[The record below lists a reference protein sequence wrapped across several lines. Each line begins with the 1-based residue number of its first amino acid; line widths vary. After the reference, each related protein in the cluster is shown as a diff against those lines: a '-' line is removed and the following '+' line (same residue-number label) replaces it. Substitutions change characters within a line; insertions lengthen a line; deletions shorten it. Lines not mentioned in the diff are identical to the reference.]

1 MFENCRAYNQID
13 TKECGMK
20 SEVLP
25 KVDTE
30 LLGGMLLGKW
40 AEARRRTR
48 AICEKPEMW
57 QIPGLSHH
65 EHRERVL
72 GQLHILVD
80 EGVTVYGFPK
90 IIGGDADPGGSL
102 TVFEELVFAD
112 PSLQI
117 KYGVQWGLFGAAIL
131 YLGTESHHK
140 ELLPDVMNLKIPGCF
155 AMTET
160 GHGSDVANI
169 GTTATY
175 DEDTKEFVIHT
186 PSRHAWKDY
195 IGNAALHGK
204 AAVVFAQLITKG
216 ENHGVHAFY
225 VPLRDE
231 SGNFL
236 AGVGGD
242 DDGIKGG
249 LNGIDNGRLH
259 FANVRIPRTWLLNRY
274 GSVSEDGSYSS
285 PIESKGRRFFTM
297 LGTLV
302 QGRVSITGGVT
313 NAQKIAL
320 TIAIRYANERR
331 QFPSQT
337 GEEHVLMDYGR
348 HQRRLLPALAR
359 TYAQAFGH
367 LELLEQFDEVFSG
380 RNDTDATR
388 ADLETVAAAAKA
400 LSTWNALEIIQISR
414 EACGGQGFMSEHRM
428 TGLRADLDVYAT
440 FEGDNNVLLQLVAK
454 RLLSDYSKAFA
465 SPDFGTLAQYVVE
478 QVGEVAL
485 NRGGLRALAQKF
497 TDFGSTARSIGFV
510 REDEHQH
517 QLLTDRVH
525 TMIARLAN
533 ELKHSSKKDPAE
545 AERLFNRHQNDL
557 IMAAKA
563 HGELIQWEAFTSAL
577 NKIENPETKKVMT
590 WLRDL
595 FGFTLLEE
603 NLAWYMVNGRLNSQ
617 RAEAITDY
625 IDGRLLPRLRPH
637 SLDLVDSFGLTEGLI
652 RSDLAFGAET
662 RRRENL
668 KKAEAK

>member
-1 MFENCRAYNQID
+1 
-13 TKECGMK
+13 MK

-30 LLGGMLLGKW
+30 LLGDMLLGKW

-533 ELKHSSKKDPAE
+533 ELKHSGKKDPAE

>member
-1 MFENCRAYNQID
+1 
-13 TKECGMK
+13 MK

-25 KVDTE
+25 QVDVALVGE
-30 LLGGMLLGKW
+30 MLLGKW
-40 AEARRRTR
+40 KDIRLATR
-48 AICEKPEMW
+48 KICEKPEMW

-65 EHRERVL
+65 DHRERVF
-72 GQLHILVD
+72 GQLKVLVK
-80 EGVTVYGFPK
+80 EGATSYGFPQAV
-90 IIGGDADPGGSL
+90 GGNADPGGSL
-102 TVFEELVFAD
+102 TVFEELVLAD

-131 YLGTESHHK
+131 YLGTDSHHK
-140 ELLPDVMNLKIPGCF
+140 ELLPTVINLETPGCF

-175 DEDTKEFVIHT
+175 DEKTQEFVIHT

-195 IGNAALHGK
+195 IGNAAIHGK

-225 VPLRDE
+225 VPLRDA

-236 AGVGGD
+236 PGVGGD

-249 LNGIDNGRLH
+249 LNGVDNGRLH
-259 FANVRIPRTWLLNRY
+259 FTNVRIPRTWLLNRY
-274 GSVSEDGSYSS
+274 GAVDEAGDYTS

-313 NAQKIAL
+313 NAQKVAL

-331 QFPSQT
+331 QFPSHD
-337 GEEHVLMDYGR
+337 GEEHILMDYGR

-359 TYAQAFGH
+359 TYAQAFAH

-380 RNDTDATR
+380 RNDTESTR
-388 ADLETVAAAAKA
+388 ADLETVAAASKA
-400 LSTWNALEIIQISR
+400 LSTWNALEIIQTCR
-414 EACGGQGFMSEHRM
+414 EACGGQGFMAEHRM

-454 RLLSDYSKAFA
+454 RLLSDYSKAFS

-478 QVGEVAL
+478 QVGEAAF
-485 NRGGLRALAQKF
+485 NRGGLRGLAQKF

-510 REDEHQH
+510 REEEHQH

-533 ELKHSSKKDPAE
+533 ELRHSGKKDPVE
-545 AERLFNRHQNDL
+545 TERVFNRHQNDL
-557 IMAAKA
+557 ILAAKA

-577 NKIENPETKKVMT
+577 KTIKNPETLKVMT

-603 NLAWYMVNGRLNSQ
+603 NLAWYLMNGRLTSQ

-625 IDGRLLPRLRPH
+625 IDGRLLGRLKPH
-637 SLDLVDSFGLTEGLI
+637 ALDLVDAFGLSEGLI
-652 RSDLAFGAET
+652 RSDLAFGSET
-662 RRRENL
+662 RRRETL
-668 KKAEAK
+668 KKANA

>member
-1 MFENCRAYNQID
+1 MKAEVSAKLD
-13 TKECGMK
+13 TALIGE
-20 SEVLP
+20 
-25 KVDTE
+25 
-30 LLGGMLLGKW
+30 MLLGKW
-40 AEARRRTR
+40 KDIRLATR
-48 AICEKPEMW
+48 KICEKPEMW
-57 QIPGLSHH
+57 QVPGLSHH

-72 GQLHILVD
+72 GQLKLLVE
-80 EGVTVYGFPK
+80 EGATVYGFPK
-90 IIGGDADPGGSL
+90 VVGGNADPGGSL
-102 TVFEELVFAD
+102 TVFEELILAD

-131 YLGTESHHK
+131 YLGNEEQHK
-140 ELLPDVMNLKIPGCF
+140 ELLPSVISLETPGCF

-175 DEDTKEFVIHT
+175 DEATGEFVIHT

-225 VPLRDE
+225 VPLRDD
-231 SGNFL
+231 SGKFL
-236 AGVGGD
+236 PGVGGD

-249 LNGIDNGRLH
+249 LSGVDNGRLH
-259 FANVRIPRTWLLNRY
+259 FDQVRIPRRWLLNNY
-274 GSVSEDGSYSS
+274 GSVDESGNYSS

-313 NAQKIAL
+313 NAMKVAL
-320 TIAIRYANERR
+320 TIAIRYAHERS
-331 QFPSQT
+331 QFPSHD
-337 GEEHVLMDYGR
+337 GNEHILMDYGR
-348 HQRRLLPALAR
+348 HQRRLLPALAK
-359 TYAQAFGH
+359 TYAQAFAH

-388 ADLETVAAAAKA
+388 QDLETVAAASKA
-400 LSTWNALEIIQISR
+400 LSTWNALEITQTAR
-414 EACGGQGFMSEHRM
+414 EACGGQGFMAEHRM
-428 TGLRADLDVYAT
+428 VGLRADLDIYAT

-454 RLLSDYSKAFA
+454 RLLSDYSKAFS

-478 QVGEVAL
+478 QVGEAAL
-485 NRGGLRALAQKF
+485 NRGGLRGLAQTF

-510 REDEHQH
+510 RDEEHQH

-533 ELKHSSKKDPAE
+533 ELRHSGKKDPAV
-545 AERLFNRHQNDL
+545 AEELFNRHQNDL
-557 IMAAKA
+557 IKAAKA

-577 NKIENPETKKVMT
+577 KRIQDPSTLKVMT

-603 NLAWYMVNGRLNSQ
+603 NLAWYLMNGRLTAH

-625 IDGRLLPRLRPH
+625 IDGRLLGRLKPH
-637 SLDLVDSFGLTEGLI
+637 ALDLVDAFGLSEGLI
-652 RSDLAFGAET
+652 RSDLAFGAEA
-662 RRRENL
+662 RRRESL
-668 KKAEAK
+668 KKAAN

>member
-1 MFENCRAYNQID
+1 
-13 TKECGMK
+13 MK

-25 KVDTE
+25 QVDVDLVGE
-30 LLGGMLLGKW
+30 MLLGKW
-40 AEARRRTR
+40 KEIRLAVRK
-48 AICEKPEMW
+48 ICEKPEMW

-65 EHRERVL
+65 EHRERVYR
-72 GQLHILVD
+72 QIKTLVD
-80 EGVTVYGFPK
+80 EGATSFGFPK
-90 IIGGDADPGGSL
+90 EVGGNADPGGSL
-102 TVFEELVFAD
+102 TVFEELILAD

-131 YLGTESHHK
+131 YLGTDYHHK
-140 ELLPDVMNLKIPGCF
+140 QLLPTVINLETAGCF

-175 DEDTKEFVIHT
+175 DEAKQEFIIHT
-186 PSRHAWKDY
+186 PNRHAWKDY

-225 VPLRDE
+225 VPLRDNE
-231 SGNFL
+231 GNFL
-236 AGVGGD
+236 PGVGGE

-249 LNGIDNGRLH
+249 LNGVDNGRLH
-259 FANVRIPRTWLLNRY
+259 FTNVRIPRTWLLNRY
-274 GSVSEDGSYSS
+274 GEVDEAGNYTSS
-285 PIESKGRRFFTM
+285 IESKGRRFFTM

-313 NAQKIAL
+313 NAQKVAL

-331 QFPSQT
+331 QFPSHD
-337 GEEHVLMDYGR
+337 GEEHILMDYGR

-359 TYAQAFGH
+359 TYAQAFAH

-380 RNDTDATR
+380 RNDTESTR
-388 ADLETVAAAAKA
+388 ADLETVAAASKA
-400 LSTWNALEIIQISR
+400 LATWNALEIIQTCR
-414 EACGGQGFMSEHRM
+414 EACGGQGFMAEHRM

-454 RLLSDYSKAFA
+454 RLLSDYSKAFS

-478 QVGEVAL
+478 QVGEVAF
-485 NRGGLRALAQKF
+485 NRGGLRGLAQKF

-510 REDEHQH
+510 RDEEHQH

-533 ELKHSSKKDPAE
+533 ELKHSGKKDPVE
-545 AERLFNRHQNDL
+545 TERVFNRHQNDL
-557 IMAAKA
+557 ILAAKA

-577 NKIENPETKKVMT
+577 KTIKNPETLKVMT

-603 NLAWYMVNGRLNSQ
+603 NLAWYLMNGRLTSH
-617 RAEAITDY
+617 RAEAITEY
-625 IDGRLLPRLRPH
+625 IDGRLLGRLKPH
-637 SLDLVDSFGLTEGLI
+637 ALDLVDAFGLTEGLI
-652 RSDLAFGAET
+652 RSDLAFGSET
-662 RRRENL
+662 RRRETL
-668 KKAEAK
+668 KKANT

>member
-1 MFENCRAYNQID
+1 
-13 TKECGMK
+13 MK

-25 KVDTE
+25 QVDVDLVGE
-30 LLGGMLLGKW
+30 MLLGKW
-40 AEARRRTR
+40 KEIRLAVRK
-48 AICEKPEMW
+48 ICEKPEMW

-65 EHRERVL
+65 EHRERVYR
-72 GQLHILVD
+72 QIKTLVD
-80 EGVTVYGFPK
+80 EGATSFGFPK
-90 IIGGDADPGGSL
+90 EVGGNSDPGGSL
-102 TVFEELVFAD
+102 TVFEELILAD

-131 YLGTESHHK
+131 YLGTDYHHK
-140 ELLPDVMNLKIPGCF
+140 QLLPTVINLETAGCF

-175 DEDTKEFVIHT
+175 DEAKQEFVIHT
-186 PSRHAWKDY
+186 PNRHAWKDY

-225 VPLRDE
+225 VPLRDNE
-231 SGNFL
+231 GNFL
-236 AGVGGD
+236 PGVGGE

-249 LNGIDNGRLH
+249 LNGVDNGRLH
-259 FANVRIPRTWLLNRY
+259 FTNVRIPRTWLLNRY
-274 GSVSEDGSYSS
+274 GDVDEAGNYTSS
-285 PIESKGRRFFTM
+285 IESKGRRFFTM

-313 NAQKIAL
+313 NAQKVAL

-331 QFPSQT
+331 QFPSHD
-337 GEEHVLMDYGR
+337 GEEHILMDYGR

-359 TYAQAFGH
+359 TYAQAFAH

-380 RNDTDATR
+380 RNDTESTR
-388 ADLETVAAAAKA
+388 ADLETVAAASKA
-400 LSTWNALEIIQISR
+400 LSTWNALEIIQTCR
-414 EACGGQGFMSEHRM
+414 EACGGQGFMAEHRM

-454 RLLSDYSKAFA
+454 RLLSDYSKAFS

-478 QVGEVAL
+478 QVGEVAF
-485 NRGGLRALAQKF
+485 NRGGLRGLAQKF

-510 REDEHQH
+510 RDEEHQH

-533 ELKHSSKKDPAE
+533 ELKHSGKKDPVE
-545 AERLFNRHQNDL
+545 TERVFNRHQNDL
-557 IMAAKA
+557 ILAAKA

-577 NKIENPETKKVMT
+577 KTIKNPETLKVMT

-603 NLAWYMVNGRLNSQ
+603 NLAWYLMNGRLTSH

-625 IDGRLLPRLRPH
+625 IDGRLLGRLKPH
-637 SLDLVDSFGLTEGLI
+637 ALDLVDAFGLTEGLI
-652 RSDLAFGAET
+652 RSDLAFGSET
-662 RRRENL
+662 RRRETL
-668 KKAEAK
+668 KKANA

>member
-1 MFENCRAYNQID
+1 
-13 TKECGMK
+13 MK

-25 KVDTE
+25 QVDVDLVGE
-30 LLGGMLLGKW
+30 MLLGKW
-40 AEARRRTR
+40 KEIRLAVRK
-48 AICEKPEMW
+48 ICEKPEMW

-65 EHRERVL
+65 EHRERVYR
-72 GQLHILVD
+72 QIKTLVD
-80 EGVTVYGFPK
+80 EGATSFGFPK
-90 IIGGDADPGGSL
+90 EVGGNADPGGSL
-102 TVFEELVFAD
+102 TVFEELILAD

-131 YLGTESHHK
+131 YLGTDYHHK
-140 ELLPDVMNLKIPGCF
+140 QLLPTVINLETAGCF

-175 DEDTKEFVIHT
+175 DEAKQEFVIHT
-186 PSRHAWKDY
+186 PNRHAWKDY

-225 VPLRDE
+225 VPLRDNE
-231 SGNFL
+231 GNFL
-236 AGVGGD
+236 PGVGGE

-249 LNGIDNGRLH
+249 LNGVDNGRLH
-259 FANVRIPRTWLLNRY
+259 FTNVRIPRTWLLNRY
-274 GSVSEDGSYSS
+274 GDVDEAGNYTSS
-285 PIESKGRRFFTM
+285 IESKGRRFFTM

-313 NAQKIAL
+313 NAQKVAL

-331 QFPSQT
+331 QFPSHD
-337 GEEHVLMDYGR
+337 GEEHILMDYGR

-359 TYAQAFGH
+359 TYAQAFAH

-380 RNDTDATR
+380 RNDTESTR
-388 ADLETVAAAAKA
+388 ADLETVAAASKA
-400 LSTWNALEIIQISR
+400 LSTWNALEIIQTCR
-414 EACGGQGFMSEHRM
+414 EACGGQGFMAEHRM

-454 RLLSDYSKAFA
+454 RLLSDYSKAFS

-478 QVGEVAL
+478 QVGEVAF
-485 NRGGLRALAQKF
+485 NRGGLRGLAQKF

-510 REDEHQH
+510 RDEEHQH

-533 ELKHSSKKDPAE
+533 ELKHSGKKDPVE
-545 AERLFNRHQNDL
+545 TERVFNRHQNDL
-557 IMAAKA
+557 ILAAKA

-577 NKIENPETKKVMT
+577 KTIKNPETLKVMT

-603 NLAWYMVNGRLNSQ
+603 NLAWYLMNGRLTSH

-625 IDGRLLPRLRPH
+625 IDGRLLGRLKPH
-637 SLDLVDSFGLTEGLI
+637 ALDLVDAFGLTEGLI
-652 RSDLAFGAET
+652 RSDLAFGSET
-662 RRRENL
+662 RRRETL
-668 KKAEAK
+668 KKANT

>member
-1 MFENCRAYNQID
+1 MQ
-13 TKECGMK
+13 
-20 SEVLP
+20 SETLP
-25 KVDTE
+25 KLDVE
-30 LLGGMLLGKW
+30 LVGEMLLGKW
-40 AEARRRTR
+40 KDIRLATR
-48 AICEKPEMW
+48 KICEKPEMW
-57 QIPGLSHH
+57 QIPGLTHH
-65 EHRERVL
+65 EHRQRVL
-72 GQLHILVD
+72 GQLKTLVA
-80 EGVTVYGFPK
+80 EGATSYGFPK
-90 IIGGDADPGGSL
+90 IAGGNADPGGSL
-102 TVFEELVFAD
+102 TVFEELIFAD

-140 ELLPDVMNLKIPGCF
+140 ELLPKVINLETPGCF

-175 DEDTKEFVIHT
+175 DEQTLEFVIHT
-186 PSRHAWKDY
+186 PNRHAWKDY

-225 VPLRDE
+225 VPLRDDN
-231 SGNFL
+231 GNFL
-236 AGVGGD
+236 EGVGGD

-249 LNGIDNGRLH
+249 LNGVDNGRLH
-259 FANVRIPRTWLLNRY
+259 FTNVRIPRRWLLNNY
-274 GSVSEDGSYSS
+274 GSVDEAGNYSS

-331 QFPSQT
+331 QFPSQS

-359 TYAQAFGH
+359 TYAQAFAH

-380 RNDTDATR
+380 RNDTDSTR
-388 ADLETVAAAAKA
+388 ADLETVAAASKA
-400 LSTWNALEIIQISR
+400 LSTWNALDIIQISR
-414 EACGGQGFMSEHRM
+414 EACGGQGFMAEHRM
-428 TGLRADLDVYAT
+428 VGLRADLDVYAT

-478 QVGEVAL
+478 QVGDVAI
-485 NRGGLRALAQKF
+485 NRGGLRGLAQKF

-510 REDEHQH
+510 RDEEHQH

-533 ELKHSSKKDPAE
+533 ELKHSGKKDPAE
-545 AERLFNRHQNDL
+545 AERMFNRHQNDL
-557 IMAAKA
+557 IIAAKA

-577 NKIENPETKKVMT
+577 KTIKNPETLKVMT

-603 NLAWYMVNGRLNSQ
+603 NLAWYLMNGRLNSQ

-625 IDGRLLPRLRPH
+625 IDGRLLGRLKPH
-637 SLDLVDSFGLTEGLI
+637 ALDLVDAFGLTEGLI
-652 RSDLAFGAET
+652 RSDLAFGAEAK
-662 RRRENL
+662 RRETL
-668 KKAEAK
+668 KKAKA